1 MLDIGEFLV
10 RAELTSNVV
19 EAWIEAGWLRPRR
32 SEHGAAFSAIDIA
45 RAQLIRDLKEDLGV
59 NDEGIPIILD
69 LIDQMHGLRRAL
81 RELCQ
86 AVGEQPS
93 ELKQRILTEVRRRR
107 PILPNSPAADQSS

>member
-1 MLDIGEFLV
+1 MLEMEEFLV
-10 RAELTSNVV
+10 RAELTRDRVKT
-19 EAWIEAGWLRPRR
+19 WIEAGWLRPQR

-81 RELCQ
+81 RGLCE
-86 AVGEQPS
+86 AVGVQPS
-93 ELKQRILTEVRRRR
+93 ELRQRILTEVRLRR
-107 PILPNSPAADQSS
+107 PILSNSPQVDQSS